1 MTLTS
6 AVEIRVE
13 IYASLKFSG
22 TIALVHSSKNIL
34 IFLCKLSAESFDN
47 EKYVLC
53 PDISNSNIQ
62 IFKTQKTVSNNR

>member
-22 TIALVHSSKNIL
+22 TIALVHSSKSILNISSK
-34 IFLCKLSAESFDN
+34 I
-47 EKYVLC
+47 V
-53 PDISNSNIQ
+53 
-62 IFKTQKTVSNNR
+62 R